1 MDFYSA
7 IIALS
12 LIFISIIPFFF
23 MIRNNKRK
31 EKVFLQDLR
40 AMAEKHNLSIDQ
52 YDTLNHAAIGSDQGM
67 NMIFFTKKTKEEVT
81 QQEVDLSKIQ
91 RAKVIPTTRSV
102 MHQGGNHQ
110 VTDKLELAFI
120 FHEKQKPD
128 VMFNLFD
135 VNTDGLMITKE
146 LRLAEKWCEMIN
158 TQVGTLV
165 PAR

>member
-31 EKVFLQDLR
+31 EKGFLQDLR
-40 AMAEKHNLSIDQ
+40 GMAEKYSLSIDQ
-52 YDTLNHAAIGSDQGM
+52 FDTLNHAAIGTDQGL
-67 NMIFFTKKTKEEVT
+67 NMVFFAKKTKEDTT
-81 QQEVDLSKIQ
+81 QQEVDLSEIQ
-91 RAKVIPTTRSV
+91 RVKVIPTTRSV
-102 MHQGGNHQ
+102 THQGRNQQ
-110 VTDKLELAFI
+110 VTDKLELAFM
-120 FHEKQKPD
+120 FQEKQKPD
-128 VMFNLFD
+128 VVFNFFD